1 MKNSNTTMGAIKDIY
16 DILSEVTA
24 KVQAHRRKKSKE
36 RSREDLESYANELE
50 TSVEELRVNVQ
61 VLEREHTAAVA
72 ALQVENAKLVAQI
85 EKLKK
90 PCKPP
95 TSTRSKPQSFM

>member
-1 MKNSNTTMGAIKDIY
+1 MGAIKDIY

-24 KVQAHRRKKSKE
+24 KVQARRLKKSKE

-50 TSVEELRVNVQ
+50 TIIEELRVKVQ
-61 VLEREHTAAVA
+61 DLEREHTAVVA
-72 ALQVENAKLVAQI
+72 GLQVEKAEMVAQN

-90 PCKPP
+90 PWKPP
-95 TSTRSKPQSFM
+95 TSIRSKPQSFM